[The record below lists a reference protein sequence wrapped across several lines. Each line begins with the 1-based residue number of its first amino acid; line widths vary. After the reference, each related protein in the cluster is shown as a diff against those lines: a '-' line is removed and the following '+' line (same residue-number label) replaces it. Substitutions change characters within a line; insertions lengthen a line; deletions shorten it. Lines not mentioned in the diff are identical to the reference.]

1 MGKHQRQ
8 MEIANRMIN
17 PRMRIKDENPIDFDD
32 KHGEQRI
39 GKSMKDIAK
48 KYAAGFFVSCC
59 QPETQ

>member
-1 MGKHQRQ
+1 